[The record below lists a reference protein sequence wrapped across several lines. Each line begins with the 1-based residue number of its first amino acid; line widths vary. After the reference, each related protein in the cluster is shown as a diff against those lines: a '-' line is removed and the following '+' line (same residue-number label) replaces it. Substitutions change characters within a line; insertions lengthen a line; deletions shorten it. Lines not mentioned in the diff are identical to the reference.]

1 VRAQRAYRLLHTKG
15 GRAPSRFAAR
25 DRYDQVEVVEIASG
39 ETILLWDMPA
49 RDVRDLLRELR
60 ADLALLDEDEF
71 IARWRER

>member
-1 VRAQRAYRLLHTKG
+1 MRAQRAYRLLHTKG

-25 DRYDQVEVVEIASG
+25 DRFDQVEVVEIASG

-49 RDVRDLLRELR
+49 RDVRELLRQLR

>member
-1 VRAQRAYRLLHTKG
+1 MRAQRAYGLLHTKG

-25 DRYDQVEVVEIASG
+25 DRFDQVEVVEVASG

-49 RDVRDLLRELR
+49 REVKTLLRELR

-71 IARWRER
+71 IARWRDR